1 MSRLL
6 EHFLRRLIRKGSLQV
21 QTSAGPA
28 FVVGDGGPPFCGLRF
43 ADKAAEWE
51 LIRDPEMG
59 LGELYADGRFEL
71 TQGDLYNLLA
81 LGARNIVAAGG
92 PGLLTAQ
99 RTLQSLWQRFGP
111 GVAPDRA
118 RENASH
124 HYDLGAEF
132 YRLFLDDDLQYSCA
146 YFETPSASLEAAQL
160 AKKRHI
166 AAKLALSAGQKVLD
180 VGCGWGGLALY
191 LAQNCGAEVLG
202 VTLAREQLQLARQ
215 RAVTAGVTDAVHFA
229 LKDYR
234 EVEGRFDRVV
244 SIGMFEHVGPK
255 NYDAFFARLAGLLA
269 EDGVALIHTIGHLG
283 APAPTSSWLRKH
295 IFPDGYIPSLME
307 IAPALARAGL
317 AVADLEVLREHY
329 ALTLKHWRARFKAN
343 RDAARAL
350 FGERFCRIWEFYL
363 SASECAFRYEG
374 CVVLQFQLVRK
385 FDALP
390 ITRDYLFHREAEL
403 RAQEERLDS
412 SAESRT
418 EPTQIDGAEA
428 EK

>member
-1 MSRLL
+1 MSWLL
-6 EHFLRRLIRKGSLQV
+6 QYFLRRLIRKGSLEV
-21 QTSAGPA
+21 RTSTGPA
-28 FVVGDGGPPFCGLRF
+28 FVVGDGRPPFCGIRF

-71 TQGDLYNLLA
+71 TLGDLYNLLA
-81 LGARNIVAAGG
+81 LGARNIVAPGG

-99 RTLQSLWQRFGP
+99 RTLQSLWQRVGP
-111 GVAPDRA
+111 GVAPGRA
-118 RENASH
+118 RANASH
-124 HYDLGAEF
+124 HYDLDAEF

-166 AAKLALSAGQKVLD
+166 AAKLALTPGQKVLD
-180 VGCGWGGLALY
+180 IGCGWGGLALY

-215 RAVTAGVTDAVHFA
+215 RAQSAGLADAVHFA

-234 EVEGRFDRVV
+234 EVEGCFDRVV

-255 NYDAFFARLAGLLA
+255 NYDAFFARVAGLLA
-269 EDGVALIHTIGHLG
+269 EDGVALVHTIGHLG
-283 APAPTSSWLRKH
+283 APAPTSSWLRKY
-295 IFPDGYIPSLME
+295 IFPGGYIPSLME
-307 IAPALARAGL
+307 IAPSLARAGL

-329 ALTLKHWRARFKAN
+329 ALTIEHWRARFKAN
-343 RDAARAL
+343 RDAARAI

-363 SASECAFRYEG
+363 AASECAFRYEG

-385 FDALP
+385 FEALP
-390 ITRDYLFHREAEL
+390 ITRDYLFRREAEL
-403 RAQEERLDS
+403 RAVEEKLGS
-412 SAESRT
+412 
-418 EPTQIDGAEA
+418 GA
-428 EK
+428 KS